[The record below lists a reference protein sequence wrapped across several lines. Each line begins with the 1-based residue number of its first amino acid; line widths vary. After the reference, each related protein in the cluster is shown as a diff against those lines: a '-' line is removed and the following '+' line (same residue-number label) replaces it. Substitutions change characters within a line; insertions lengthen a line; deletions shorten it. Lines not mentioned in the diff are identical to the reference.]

1 MIEDILDTYFECEY
15 LGKNDEMIQRIDD
28 LGSDIEEENLYIVPI
43 NFVSKYKSSISI
55 NTLKPYKNIKRYGYL
70 EVYLRLPG
78 SKKTYKI
85 HRLVAEA
92 FIPNP
97 DNLPQINHIDEN
109 KENNIVSNLEWCT
122 AEYNLNYG
130 SHNKKISQALKRKV
144 FQYSKDGIL
153 LAEFNSQTEAA
164 KLTGSK
170 QGGISDCI
178 RGKIKTHNGYIWKY

>member
-1 MIEDILDTYFECEY
+1 MSEEIWKDISNYEGHY
-15 LGKNDEMIQRIDD
+15 QVSNLGNVRSIKNNKII
-28 LGSDIEEENLYIVPI
+28 L
-43 NFVSKYKSSISI
+43 
-55 NTLKPYKNIKRYGYL
+55 LKPYKNTKRYGYL

-122 AEYNLNYG
+122 AKYNLNYG